1 MESGMIWALFGFLWV
16 FGWVIVGLVGNH
28 LKSKRR
34 NERLRIVHEER
45 MKAMEKGI
53 PLPEFPE
60 LAEEEN
66 GSSYW
71 GESCSSPPNPR
82 GILGGAAVVATI
94 GVGLSVV
101 FVVWGSVSETDGV
114 FNLWPLGLLPVF
126 VGLGLVFYHYLTRTD
141 DA

>member
-1 MESGMIWALFGFLWV
+1 
-16 FGWVIVGLVGNH
+16 
-28 LKSKRR
+28 
-34 NERLRIVHEER
+34 

-66 GSSYW
+66 GTSYF
-71 GESCSSPPNPR
+71 GESCSSPSNPR
-82 GILGGAAVVATI
+82 GVLGAAAVVATI

-101 FVVWGSVSETDGV
+101 FIVWGAMSGIDWVL
-114 FNLWPLGLLPVF
+114 NLWPLGLLPVF